1 MRLFIPAGMTLAV
14 LLIVQAKGC
23 GVCFRLRLQAGQ

>member
-1 MRLFIPAGMTLAV
+1 MRLFIPAGMALAV

-23 GVCFRLRLQAGQ
+23 GVCFVQWLLKL